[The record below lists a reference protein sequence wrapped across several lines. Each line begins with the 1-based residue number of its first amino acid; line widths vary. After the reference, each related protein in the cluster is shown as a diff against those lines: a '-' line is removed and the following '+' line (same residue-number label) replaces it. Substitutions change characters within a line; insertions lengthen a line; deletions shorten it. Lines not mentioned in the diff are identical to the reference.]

1 MFNTPYMNNINS
13 QTNLDRI
20 DAQINEL
27 EKMKRQIQQ
36 PMQQP
41 SINQTFQIAS
51 NNKEQLRYANSLD
64 EVKREPITGEVPFF
78 SKDMSVLWL
87 KTSQNEIKTYELNE
101 IVPKDEKDIKIEYLM
116 AQIEDLKR
124 EMKFNEFNTSINDAI
139 TEPIEDEKSSSVS
152 KLSKSTK
159 KSK

>member
-124 EMKFNEFNTSINDAI
+124 EMKLNELNTSINDAI
-139 TEPIEDEKSSSVS
+139 TEPIEDAKSSSVS

>member
-124 EMKFNEFNTSINDAI
+124 EMKFNELNTSINDAI

-159 KSK
+159 KPK

>member
-36 PMQQP
+36 PIQQP

-116 AQIEDLKR
+116 AQIEDLKK
-124 EMKFNEFNTSINDAI
+124 EMRINELNTSINDAI

>member
-1 MFNTPYMNNINS
+1 MFNNPYLNNINS

-36 PMQQP
+36 PMQP
-41 SINQTFQIAS
+41 SINQTFQLSS
-51 NNKEQLRYANSLD
+51 NTKEQLRYANSMED
-64 EVKREPITGEVPFF
+64 VQREPITGEVPFF
-78 SKDMSVLWL
+78 SKDMSILWL
-87 KTSQNEIKTYELNE
+87 KNSQNEIKTYELNE

-116 AQIEDLKR
+116 AQIEDLKK
-124 EMKFNEFNTSINDAI
+124 EMRINELNAGINDAI
-139 TEPIEDEKSSSVS
+139 TEPIEDEKSTNVS